1 MVFLSG
7 AVIRLYRFVV
17 PAYYIP
23 ARMKNAAWK
32 RTKKIS
38 AEKRP
43 RVLPEASGLAQ
54 MIDCHTHLTDDAFAK
69 DREAVLRRA
78 HRAGVRAI
86 AIVGQDLAENRAV
99 LAAAK
104 EARET
109 QETQKTPRPPSSGAG
124 GNSGAEAQPGPLPSQ
139 LPSLLPSLLPFLG
152 LHPDRFADSKAP
164 FPASETAAIVALIRE
179 HAEDIVGIGEVG
191 LDYWVCQDEE
201 RRAAQREALST
212 LSALA
217 MELGL
222 PLNVHSRSAGR
233 HTLEL
238 LMEQGN
244 AKVLMHAF
252 DGKAGHALKGA
263 EAGYLFSIPPSIVR
277 SPQKVKLA
285 RLLPLESL
293 ALETDSPVLGPVAGE
308 RNEPANAAISAA
320 AIAEIKGLP
329 EAQVRETCM
338 ENARRLFGLDEET

>member
-1 MVFLSG
+1 
-7 AVIRLYRFVV
+7 
-17 PAYYIP
+17 
-23 ARMKNAAWK
+23 
-32 RTKKIS
+32 
-38 AEKRP
+38 
-43 RVLPEASGLAQ
+43 
-54 MIDCHTHLTDDAFAK
+54 MIDCHTHLTDDAFAM
-69 DREAVLRRA
+69 DREAVLQRA

-99 LAAAK
+99 LAAARESR
-104 EARET
+104 EAR
-109 QETQKTPRPPSSGAG
+109 QARFSGAG
-124 GNSGAEAQPGPLPSQ
+124 GDTGEAGEAHPA
-139 LPSLLPSLLPFLG
+139 LLPSLLPFLG
-152 LHPDRFADSKAP
+152 LHPDRFADRKAP
-164 FPASETAAIVALIRE
+164 FPDSETAAIVALIRE
-179 HAEDIVGIGEVG
+179 HAGDIVGIGEVG
-191 LDYWVCQDEE
+191 LDYWVCQDGE

-217 MELGL
+217 GELGL

-233 HTLEL
+233 HTLKL

-244 AKVLMHAF
+244 VKVLMHAF

-285 RLLPLESL
+285 RLLPLEAL

-308 RNEPANAAISAA
+308 RNEPGNVAISAA

-329 EAQVRETCM
+329 EAQVRETCT